1 MRKNEKRKKKI
12 ISIIFCFILIAITT
26 VNATENTAQNTTN
39 KIADKNDVS
48 QSNIILSLWLGR
60 ISDVDHQGG
69 WTPTIHF
76 HAISVL
82 RLINQYPWVIWLRN
96 TDEIIPDYEHI
107 GWIGPTTICAF
118 VNY

>member
-1 MRKNEKRKKKI
+1 MKKI
-12 ISIIFCFILIAITT
+12 IIMIFCLILVATT
-26 VNATENTAQNTTN
+26 TANAAENTPQNTT
-39 KIADKNDVS
+39 KKMTDKNDIT
-48 QSNIILSLWLGR
+48 QGNIILSLWMGR

-96 TDEIIPDYEHI
+96 TDEIIPDYGHI
-107 GWIGPTTICAF
+107 GWIGPTTICAL
-118 VNY
+118 VDY

>member
-1 MRKNEKRKKKI
+1 MMKKI
-12 ISIIFCFILIAITT
+12 NIMIFCLILVATT
-26 VNATENTAQNTTN
+26 TANAAENTPQNTT
-39 KIADKNDVS
+39 KKMTDKNDIT
-48 QSNIILSLWLGR
+48 QGNIILSLWMGR

-96 TDEIIPDYEHI
+96 TDEIIPEYGYI
-107 GWIGPTTICAF
+107 GWIGPTTICAL
-118 VNY
+118 VDY